1 MLPCVLKGD
10 CADRA
15 MEQYK
20 ALKCEGQVLVVLQ
33 YARVVEISEGIF
45 IC

>member
-1 MLPCVLKGD
+1 MLPCVLKGES
-10 CADRA
+10 AEVA

-33 YARVVEISEGIF
+33 YARVVQISEGV
-45 IC
+45 